1 MTPKSWSA
9 RLAPYR
15 GPDLARSL
23 WQLGSTGVLFVLIWL
38 LMYRSLDTAYWAT
51 LLLAVPGAFLM
62 VRLFIIQHDCGHGSY
77 FRSAR
82 AAEVV
87 GSVLGVLTMT
97 PYHYW
102 KRVHALHHAT
112 SGNLE
117 RRGFGDIETLTVAE
131 YLSRGRWAR
140 FKYRVY
146 RHPLVLFG
154 IGASVLFFVMHRLPT
169 IAPPEW
175 RRERRSIVL
184 TNVALAAAVV
194 SMCALVG
201 YKAFLLVH
209 LPMTVLASS
218 IGVWLFYIQHQ
229 FEPTYWE
236 HEPEWA
242 FDAAAL
248 EGSSYYALPPVLR
261 WLTGNIGLHHIHH
274 LNAGIPNYRLQ
285 HVLEDCPELGAVT
298 RVTLRRSVRCMS
310 LALWDERS
318 RTLIPF
324 SSLRGRSPID
334 SHSAIDGRI
343 Q

>member
-1 MTPKSWSA
+1 V
-9 RLAPYR
+9 
-15 GPDLARSL
+15 
-23 WQLGSTGVLFVLIWL
+23 WQLASTASLYVATWT
-38 LMYRSLDTAYWAT
+38 LMYLSLSVSYWLT

-62 VRLFIIQHDCGHGSY
+62 VRLFIIQHDCGHGSF

-87 GSVLGVLTMT
+87 GSILSLVTMT

-117 RRGFGDIETLTVAE
+117 RRGFGDIDTWTVSE
-131 YLSRGRWAR
+131 YLSRSRWAR

-154 IGASVLFFVMHRLPT
+154 IGASLLFFVIHRLPT
-169 IAPPEW
+169 IAPREW
-175 RRERRSIVL
+175 RRERRGILL
-184 TNVALAAAVV
+184 TNLAIGAVAAL
-194 SMCALVG
+194 MCALIG
-201 YKAFLLVH
+201 YKAFLIVH
-209 LPMTVLASS
+209 VPMAMLSCS

-236 HEPEWA
+236 HDPDWA

-285 HVLEDCPELGAVT
+285 RVLEECPELTTAT
-298 RVTLRRSVRCMS
+298 RVTIRQSLQCMS

-324 SSLRGRSPID
+324 RSLHQVSPID
-334 SHSAIDGRI
+334 QRI
-343 Q
+343 TESVGQ